1 MPDTSFYV
9 RNDDA
14 VSPAELMPEE
24 CISTALFPKL
34 EIQHE
39 VFVMMLCCCLG
50 FFTVRIMKLS
60 SRRAPRRLTEKLQSQ
75 VAAGCTSVAR
85 SAPKMGGL
93 AELPREI
100 TADVARCLPLGDFA
114 SVSGASRAT
123 WQRFGLS
130 PEAWVLLAAD
140 HQVELLTDGQAAA
153 ARNLDS
159 IKAAAA
165 GASSLHSTAAS
176 QSEAS
181 FGRELREAFRRSI
194 FHIHGQHQSNLC
206 EQLVANGIE
215 PDAAGGHAAVLS
227 EAARVV
233 LGLMPY
239 DGVEAIELTCTA
251 AERALQAH
259 NPANKD
265 ASSAAASF
273 LHVLHRRR
281 DIINVF
287 QAERLE
293 SAYSSAL
300 QLQELMD
307 VAMDETLDDLETSS
321 DRSASPPDSPLSTSA
336 IAAVERLSLLCMEH
350 NGADAGLEDMHE
362 LQRHCELDALL
373 EELRLQTEPTPVF

>member
-14 VSPAELMPEE
+14 ASPAELMPEE
-24 CISTALFPKL
+24 CISTALFPQL
-34 EIQHE
+34 ELQHE
-39 VFVMMLCCCLG
+39 VLVMVLCCCLG

-60 SRRAPRRLTEKLQSQ
+60 ARRTPRRLTEKLQSQ
-75 VAAGCTSVAR
+75 AAVVCTPLAHSTT
-85 SAPKMGGL
+85 KLGGL

-100 TADVARCLPLGDFA
+100 IADVARCLPLGDFA
-114 SVSGASRAT
+114 SVSSASHGT

-130 PEAWVLLAAD
+130 PEAWSLLAAD
-140 HQVELLTDGQAAA
+140 HQVELLTG
-153 ARNLDS
+153 S
-159 IKAAAA
+159 KAGAA
-165 GASSLHSTAAS
+165 GTSNLGSTAVL
-176 QSEAS
+176 QGEAC

-239 DGVEAIELTCTA
+239 DGVEAIELTCAA

-273 LHVLHRRR
+273 MHVLHRRR
-281 DIINVF
+281 DIINSV

-300 QLQELMD
+300 QLQALMD
-307 VAMDETLDDLETSS
+307 VAMEENLDDLETSS
-321 DRSASPPDSPLSTSA
+321 DGSVSPPDSPFSTSA
-336 IAAVERLSLLCMEH
+336 MAAVERLSPHCMEH

-373 EELRLQTEPTPVF
+373 EELRLQTEPTSVF

>member
-1 MPDTSFYV
+1 MPDTSFHV

-24 CISTALFPKL
+24 CISTAFFPQL
-34 EIQHE
+34 ELQHE

-50 FFTVRIMKLS
+50 FFTVRIMKLT

-75 VAAGCTSVAR
+75 VAAGCTPRAR
-85 SAPKMGGL
+85 SAPKSGGL

-100 TADVARCLPLGDFA
+100 TADLARCLPLGDFA

-140 HQVELLTDGQAAA
+140 HQVELLTDGQA
-153 ARNLDS
+153 S
-159 IKAAAA
+159 AA
-165 GASSLHSTAAS
+165 GASSLDSTAAS

-239 DGVEAIELTCTA
+239 DGQKAIELTCAA

-281 DIINVF
+281 DIINAF

-321 DRSASPPDSPLSTSA
+321 DRSASPPDSPLSASA
-336 IAAVERLSLLCMEH
+336 IAAVERLSPHYMEH

-373 EELRLQTEPTPVF
+373 EELRLQTEPTSVF